1 VSVRPTLP
9 EQLRGLRHILENVVS
24 PAVSDDYPQTTL
36 QGVIRALEMLEAR
49 VDDVL
54 PFLVHDNAQTS
65 ELLRAIVECVSLT
78 GSIEPLA
85 PVDMASILAIDAEN
99 ERLRGLLADA
109 IPALSAAPEG
119 SPAADVH
126 AAVVTHLRARIAL
139 YPFTSTGSLP
149 SR

>member
-1 VSVRPTLP
+1 MRPTLP
-9 EQLRGLRHILENVVS
+9 EQLRGLRHILEHVVA
-24 PAVSDDYPQTTL
+24 PAVTDDYPQTTL

-54 PFLVHDNAQTS
+54 PFLVHDNEATA
-65 ELLRAIVECVSLT
+65 ELLEAIAGCVPLP
-78 GSIEPLA
+78 GPIEPPA
-85 PVDMASILAIDAEN
+85 PVDMASIVAIDAEN

-109 IPALSAAPEG
+109 IPVLSAAGEG
-119 SPAADVH
+119 TAAAAVH
-126 AAVVTHLRARIAL
+126 ARVVTHLRDRIAR